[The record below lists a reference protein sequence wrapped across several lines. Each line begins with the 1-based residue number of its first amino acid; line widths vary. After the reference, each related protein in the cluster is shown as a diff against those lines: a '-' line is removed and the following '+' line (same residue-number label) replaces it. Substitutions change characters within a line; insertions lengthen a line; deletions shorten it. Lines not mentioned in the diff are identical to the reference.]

1 MSDACGATRRRRSDA
16 RGSLAVEYVIVAPLF
31 LIVFGLIFA
40 FARVSQ
46 LDGLLDAGARDAAR
60 AVSIAPNLSAGDVLR
75 VAQESVRD
83 ELGSGAGGC
92 NQDNV
97 QVQVDGLDPDTGEV
111 VSAGDLE
118 PGEIARVTVTCRYS
132 LSDLG
137 VPVPGLSGLK
147 ASAVFASIIDP
158 DRSQT

>member
-1 MSDACGATRRRRSDA
+1 MSDD
-16 RGSLAVEYVIVAPLF
+16 RGSLAIEYVIVAPLF
-31 LIVFGLIFA
+31 LIVFGLIFS

-46 LDGLLDAGARDAAR
+46 LDGRLDAGARDAAR
-60 AVSIAPNLSAGDVLR
+60 AVSIAPDLGSGSVLR

-92 NQDNV
+92 NSDNV
-97 QVQVDGLDPDTGEV
+97 VVRVDGLDPDTGGV
-111 VSAGDLE
+111 VSNGDLQ
-118 PGEIARVTVTCRYS
+118 PGEIARVTVTCKYS

-137 VPVPGLSGLK
+137 LPIPGLSGLT